1 MYSGTVYCVRDSN
14 LPVCCHTALTL
25 ISQFKPHSET
35 VTTYSLTRSPN
46 SEKNFKC
53 VPKVKLEI
61 PEPNGILKWKR
72 DILKEKRNFRK
83 KNNIFQ
89 NTNYISCPDR
99 KIYFVFANVVR
110 FRKIAFFVS
119 EFHIFISEG
128 RLILE
133 FPVSLLK
140 HVYASFRIQLGNV
153 VSISECGLTWD
164 LGERCVP
171 AARQESPIRA
181 GSLC

>member
-1 MYSGTVYCVRDSN
+1 MRSESETGNSRTKRYSEMKTR
-14 LPVCCHTALTL
+14 
-25 ISQFKPHSET
+25 HSERKT
-35 VTTYSLTRSPN
+35 QFS
-46 SEKNFKC
+46 
-53 VPKVKLEI
+53 
-61 PEPNGILKWKR
+61 
-72 DILKEKRNFRK
+72 K
-83 KNNIFQ
+83 KNDIFQ
-89 NTNYISCPDR
+89 NTNYISYPDR

-153 VSISECGLTWD
+153 VSISECGLT
-164 LGERCVP
+164 
-171 AARQESPIRA
+171 
-181 GSLC
+181 